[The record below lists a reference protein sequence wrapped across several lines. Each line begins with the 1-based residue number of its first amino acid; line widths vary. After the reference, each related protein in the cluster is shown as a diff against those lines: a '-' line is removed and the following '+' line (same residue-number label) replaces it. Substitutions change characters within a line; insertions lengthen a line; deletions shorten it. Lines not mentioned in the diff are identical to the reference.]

1 MRGKGSKLLLCC
13 VLIFWA
19 ASSALAVPTNI
30 TVRVKSKGGKFIGTS
45 MGGVLIT
52 LKDADTGGLLAKG
65 IATGDTGNTE
75 LIMKTPRRGVISG
88 PGASKFTATID
99 IDQPTRVEVTVL
111 GPLAQRQSA
120 NRVSSTQ
127 WVFPGKHITDGNGW
141 MLQMPGF
148 VVDVLN
154 PPAAITFT
162 SVSEGITV
170 RANIMMMCGCPITP
184 GGLWN
189 ADGLDIKAVVTKN
202 GQNSES
208 IDLKYADKPSQF
220 RGVVPID
227 EKGVYELTVYAYD
240 PTNGNTGLDRT
251 TFRVK

>member
-1 MRGKGSKLLLCC
+1 
-13 VLIFWA
+13 
-19 ASSALAVPTNI
+19 
-30 TVRVKSKGGKFIGTS
+30 
-45 MGGVLIT
+45 
-52 LKDADTGGLLAKG
+52 
-65 IATGDTGNTE
+65 
-75 LIMKTPRRGVISG
+75 
-88 PGASKFTATID
+88 
-99 IDQPTRVEVTVL
+99 
-111 GPLAQRQSA
+111 
-120 NRVSSTQ
+120 
-127 WVFPGKHITDGNGW
+127 

-148 VVDVLN
+148 VVDVLD

-202 GQNSES
+202 GQNGGS